1 MSSRS
6 ENGWFWAKILTL
18 LMGVSIIFKAGVAL
32 NKNDTNELVAVL
44 VVWPIYAAVLGGLAF
59 FLGWVF
65 APKQREEQTS
75 PVPESEK
82 LSQSAIPPAPEQ
94 QTNPMSASAEL
105 AHISDNKKSTAAEF
119 GMVPKKNFKN
129 DSDVA
134 DEFSELLKYSSQLR
148 TAYNTISDLPEYYRQ
163 EFRRIVVSSNDPIF
177 QANSAVDDLLE
188 QHRKEL
194 NPFDSKEANYYLA
207 YCRDNLGEDAA
218 KLFETTYRRLGP
230 SANPRELSEAI
241 YREYQETVEQEA
253 TARQVSNA
261 ETIAIV
267 IIVAICILSLLAIG
281 K

>member
-1 MSSRS
+1 
-6 ENGWFWAKILTL
+6 
-18 LMGVSIIFKAGVAL
+18 
-32 NKNDTNELVAVL
+32 
-44 VVWPIYAAVLGGLAF
+44 
-59 FLGWVF
+59 
-65 APKQREEQTS
+65 
-75 PVPESEK
+75 
-82 LSQSAIPPAPEQ
+82 
-94 QTNPMSASAEL
+94 
-105 AHISDNKKSTAAEF
+105 
-119 GMVPKKNFKN
+119 MVPKKNLKN
-129 DSDVA
+129 DSDVS

-163 EFRRIVVSSNDPIF
+163 EFRRIVVSSDDPIL
-177 QANSAVDDLLE
+177 QANSAVDDLRE
-188 QHRKEL
+188 QHRKEI

-207 YCRDNLGEDAA
+207 YCRDNFGEDAA